1 MILDILRP
9 SPQMKILLIGSGLN
23 ELVELFGNFIS
34 PHNGVMDI
42 YSYDGSLYSNSTICK
57 QLFVKDYPPS
67 SSREYEY
74 IIAKDIPTDVKLLK
88 LLYRSMENSAEIIVL
103 QKCDLGINVEEILE
117 SCEFKTP
124 NTIYGIY
131 KDLEI
136 TVAKKLHMW
145 GNGL

>member
-23 ELVELFGNFIS
+23 ELVELFGDFIS

-42 YSYDGSLYSNSTICK
+42 YSYDESIFTHNSISKCTTITN
-57 QLFVKDYPPS
+57 YPPFG
-67 SSREYEY
+67 SREYEY
-74 IIAKDIPTDVKLLK
+74 VIAKDIPTDIKLLK
-88 LLYRSMENSAEIIVL
+88 LLYRSMENSAEIIML
-103 QKCDLGINVEEILE
+103 HKSNHDLNIEELLE
-117 SCEFKTP
+117 SCEFRTP